1 MLLLQLWKQWV
12 VVVDFNEFRWFRFF
26 DRTNVAIQ
34 ASCRTIRSA
43 RFVVL
48 FGFNRIIKPMLRV
61 LKAQRIQLLT
71 NFALFLS
78 LFSTLSLPLSLTIL
92 LMAILKTTI
101 TTTQFHNK
109 NNHSNFFIVE
119 QQLLR
124 RILSNK

>member
-1 MLLLQLWKQWV
+1 MLLLQLWKEWVV

-26 DRTNVAIQ
+26 GRTNVAIQ

-61 LKAQRIQLLT
+61 LKAQQIQLLT

-78 LFSTLSLPLSLTIL
+78 LFSCLPLSLTIL